1 MRAVLAGALVLLLC
15 VSAGCAGHSAEAQ
28 VIGVWE
34 ATTTMPLEGRS
45 ARVYATL
52 ALAADHTAKTTDQA
66 VGGTKVY
73 ALTGT
78 WSLSA
83 DNTTVYLRLRGSDSG
98 TQLVLE
104 SGALRGANGVVWHRK
119 S

>member
-1 MRAVLAGALVLLLC
+1 MRAVLAISLVCVLCALT
-15 VSAGCAGHSAEAQ
+15 GCARQSPEAQ

-34 ATTTMPLEGRS
+34 ATTTMPLEGRPTK
-45 ARVYATL
+45 VDATL
-52 ALAADHTAKTTDQA
+52 TLAADHTAKTTEQA

-78 WSLSA
+78 WSLSPN
-83 DNTTVYLRLRGSDSG
+83 NTTVYLRLQGSDSG